1 MSRLQGRVG
10 DLSHDG
16 RGVVRVDGKVYFVE
30 GALPSETITFTRQ
43 RRHRHHEIGRLEE
56 ILDPS
61 PERVTPP
68 CEYFGV
74 CGGCA
79 LQHLSSEGQVAYKQR
94 MLLENLARIAKTA
107 PGRVLDPV
115 TGPAAGYR
123 RKARLG
129 VRHVPK
135 KGGVLVGFRERH
147 KSYITSLDH
156 CLALDT
162 RVSALLPSLHDLVAN
177 LECFDRLPQVEV
189 ACGDTHVALIFRHL
203 VPLGDGDRTRLA
215 RYAGELGVDVLVQGG
230 GPETVA
236 PLAPD
241 PARPLYYDLARH
253 GVRIGF
259 EAGDFVQVNGTVNEM
274 LVDLAVELLDPGAGD
289 SVLELFSG
297 IGNFSLPLA
306 RRSAGVVAVEA
317 SEAMVTRAGANADAN
332 GIGNCNFVAAD
343 LYSEAV
349 AKLSQFDGCNKLFL
363 DPPRSG
369 AMEVVRDLVPKLL
382 PERILYVSCNPAT
395 LARDAEVLVH
405 RDGYRLAAAGIVD
418 MFPHT
423 AHVESVALFER

>member
-1 MSRLQGRVG
+1 
-10 DLSHDG
+10 
-16 RGVVRVDGKVYFVE
+16 
-30 GALPSETITFTRQ
+30 
-43 RRHRHHEIGRLEE
+43 
-56 ILDPS
+56 
-61 PERVTPP
+61 
-68 CEYFGV
+68 
-74 CGGCA
+74 
-79 LQHLSSEGQVAYKQR
+79 
-94 MLLENLARIAKTA
+94 
-107 PGRVLDPV
+107 
-115 TGPAAGYR
+115 GYR

-129 VRHVPK
+129 VRHVPR

-156 CLALDT
+156 CLALDA
-162 RVSALLPSLHDLVAN
+162 RVSALLPSLHELVAN
-177 LECFDRLPQVEV
+177 LACFDRLPQVEV
-189 ACGDTHVALIFRHL
+189 ACGDTHVALMFRHL

-332 GIGNCNFVAAD
+332 GIGN
-343 LYSEAV
+343 
-349 AKLSQFDGCNKLFL
+349 
-363 DPPRSG
+363 
-369 AMEVVRDLVPKLL
+369 
-382 PERILYVSCNPAT
+382 
-395 LARDAEVLVH
+395 
-405 RDGYRLAAAGIVD
+405 
-418 MFPHT
+418 
-423 AHVESVALFER
+423 